1 MKWVPKER
9 REYVKELILTETRKI
24 NRSEKQKSEALD
36 SIEGNIKKKSKDE
49 SYYMFLED
57 SDSSIASGENTG
69 STGSTADLET
79 LQYLNN
85 KDSSLKSLNTYP
97 TIKNFF

>member
-1 MKWVPKER
+1 MGTKSAES
-9 REYVKELILTETRKI
+9 
-24 NRSEKQKSEALD
+24 NRSEKQKSGALD
-36 SIEGNIKKKSKDE
+36 DIEGDIKKKSKDE

-69 STGSTADLET
+69 STGSTVDFET

-85 KDSSLKSLNTYP
+85 KDTNLKSLNAYS
-97 TIKNFF
+97 TIKKM